1 MTTGAAMSQPT
12 VADAIKLIDAEY
24 DRQRAAYKRSGDSY
38 HEGYLDGL
46 ERAALIVHRVLGLA
60 P

>member
-1 MTTGAAMSQPT
+1 MSQPT